1 MTVPAGVS
9 GRSYLFSIT
18 PPVGQAKSVS
28 FSQQATSTPKAN
40 LTSSGVI
47 SPNTQTTVTLNNT
60 LLGNTVPEIVQV
72 YSLSNP
78 DFVYNI
84 TSVTNS
90 STLLNFNLNLNSG
103 KYGFR
108 MFDDLYGWYSF
119 TDGTFLSVSKSST
132 PYTISKTLTSFNGGL
147 LTVTGDNIGEG
158 ATITINGLKGKVISK
173 TPTEALFAL
182 PQLVTPITQ
191 TAFKLAK
198 NKTIS
203 LNDKVKWG
211 DTVGW

>member
-1 MTVPAGVS
+1 MT
-9 GRSYLFSIT
+9 F
-18 PPVGQAKSVS
+18 
-28 FSQQATSTPKAN
+28 N
-40 LTSSGVI
+40 
-47 SPNTQTTVTLNNT
+47 VT
-60 LLGNTVPEIVQV
+60 
-72 YSLSNP
+72 
-78 DFVYNI
+78 
-84 TSVTNS
+84 
-90 STLLNFNLNLNSG
+90 LNSG
-103 KYGFR
+103 KYGFQL
-108 MFDDLYGWYSF
+108 FDNVNGWYSL
-119 TDGTFLSVSKSST
+119 TNTSFLSVSKSIAN
-132 PYTISKTLTSFNGGL
+132 YTVIPSLTSFNGGL

-211 DTVGW
+211 DAVGW